1 MNPLLPLTASLT
13 CILASMGVSAH
24 VINTASENYVETA
37 KIQKLGRFCELG
49 NRYACRALA
58 KETGG
63 QCASPNAS
71 HGCRFDSLVITKQ

>member
-24 VINTASENYVETA
+24 VINTASENYVESA
-37 KIQKLGRFCELG
+37 KIQNLGRFCDLG
-49 NRYACRALA
+49 NRYACKALA

-63 QCASPNAS
+63 NCASPNAS
-71 HGCRFDSLVITKQ
+71 HGCRFDSLATIKK